1 MTTLKFKVTE
11 SLISTKPLQV
21 KREENMTSDS
31 FKVVIFSR
39 LKIKRYYY
47 APVTFFA
54 ILSLTW
60 SCTKNLGGS
69 SSLYTPSTANVTA
82 TATLVELQQGRTF
95 YMNNCNSCHSLYSP
109 DSYSPTQWKS
119 IMGSMAPRTGMSAS
133 EILLVTK
140 YVCMGKY

>member
-1 MTTLKFKVTE
+1 MVTLKFKAIET
-11 SLISTKPLQV
+11 LMSTKPVHV
-21 KREENMTSDS
+21 KREGNITSDS
-31 FKVVIFSR
+31 FKMVNFNC

-47 APVTFFA
+47 VPVIFFA

-82 TATLVELQQGRTF
+82 TATLVELQQGRTL

-109 DSYSPTQWKS
+109 DSYSPSQWKS

-140 YVCMGKY
+140 YVCMGK